1 MSNYSE
7 INIAREMIPQY
18 EEEAKICQEDCSHNK
33 SIFEICCSKIVG
45 SDRDT
50 SIISNCSTWTKVRET
65 LLNRFGDQQNE
76 ILLENDLATCYQL
89 ANENYDQYYERIKEK
104 LHQLLKHAA
113 IKQADETLRDYKV
126 KLYKQRALDTYKAGL
141 LELYRSFISY
151 KSVGSFE
158 NCLVQFRNYTT
169 ITNNSKLAS

>member
-18 EEEAKICQEDCSHNK
+18 EEGSKNLSYFLQQCEKCIETYRNKTAGQEDCSA
-33 SIFEICCSKIVG
+33 
-45 SDRDT
+45 RDT
-50 SIISNCSTWTKVRET
+50 SIISNSSTWTKVRET

-104 LHQLLKHAA
+104 LHQLLKHVA
-113 IKQADETLRDYKV
+113 IKEADETLRDYKV

-141 LELYRSFISY
+141 LELY
-151 KSVGSFE
+151 
-158 NCLVQFRNYTT
+158 
-169 ITNNSKLAS
+169 